1 MQETVYYD
9 IAHFVN
15 IRSNLAEVWPKAT
28 LVGVYVWPTFF
39 LISSTGIQVDTRSE
53 FTVQYT
59 VMHTTAS
66 TTHDDQAPRDASL
79 YIVIKSLTS
88 PSHLQYF

>member
-15 IRSNLAEVWPKAT
+15 IRSNLAEDWPKAT

-39 LISSTGIQVDTRSE
+39 LISSTGIHVDTRSE
-53 FTVQYT
+53 FTVQ
-59 VMHTTAS
+59 
-66 TTHDDQAPRDASL
+66 
-79 YIVIKSLTS
+79 
-88 PSHLQYF
+88 